1 MLDGMYCVGDSLE
14 VIFDDEDF
22 SVSGTVERDSSGRLY
37 LLFPDSSVA
46 YSGFKILTK

>member
-22 SVSGTVERDSSGRLY
+22 SILGTVSGFQRCIFR
-37 LLFPDSSVA
+37 
-46 YSGFKILTK
+46 I